1 MMQATADNQN
11 ELYYAEQASNLEN
24 RPWWDVPSYLTGPIK
39 FGAWDGVFVSIML
52 NIFGALL
59 FLQGGFIVGV
69 GGVSC
74 ALVIVFLLIWI
85 GMAAGAAAIGICE
98 RTDVAN
104 GGLYKLLSRVLG
116 AKQGAAVGIVFAFGL
131 TVTASLY
138 ASAFATAVLG
148 VFEKDKNQWAVTGL
162 AIGAL
167 IILLLIN
174 LAGVKWVIRSQ
185 ILFFIIIIA
194 ATIDF
199 LVGPAVK
206 NDVQQQEQ
214 GFWGFQNSTIISD
227 NMKPEWKIMI
237 KGTNET
243 ALKIPGYVNIHEFFG
258 LLGIFFPSICGVFA
272 GVNMAGDL
280 KSPSKDIPK
289 GTIASILVTG
299 ILYIIFIIYFGATCT
314 REALVSN
321 QMIGGLISA
330 SKLLFNI
337 GIYISSISGV
347 ATCTYGA
354 PRLIRSIAEDGSIK
368 GLEYFEVTWGASKV
382 PVRAIL
388 LVGLIAIIF
397 LLAGDINTIAPIIA
411 NAFLLVYGV
420 TCYAN
425 FCLSKAYH
433 ERKRREKLQAPAPSG
448 SNNLPSEGM
457 YGQDLRDT
465 TRDFQIMSQNRRGT
479 TLNDHIEDSFA
490 IGSSLPPAVE
500 NPSFNA
506 DIFVRQADDIDESPD
521 AAIVDNDV
529 LEHSPVEREE
539 IRSQPQS
546 WYKFLCTPTHSL
558 VAAIF
563 NTILMFLVHWVYAL
577 INFAILGILVYYIH
591 VTAPGLSPGLAGG
604 FSFLD
609 WLKSKWRG
617 IFSPSKNQEQFLVI
631 APPSM
636 SAT

>member
-1 MMQATADNQN
+1 MMQASADNQN
-11 ELYYAEQASNLEN
+11 ELYYAEQASNLEH

-59 FLQGGFIVGV
+59 FLQGGFIVGI
-69 GGVSC
+69 GGISC

-85 GMAAGAAAIGICE
+85 GLAAGASAIGICE

-148 VFEKDKNQWAVTGL
+148 VFGKNDIWAIRGL

-167 IILLLIN
+167 IIILLIN

-185 ILFFIIIIA
+185 ILFIIIIVA
-194 ATIDF
+194 ATVDF

-206 NDVQQQEQ
+206 NDAAQQAE
-214 GFWGFQNSTIISD
+214 GFWGFKNNNIIHD
-227 NMKPEWKIMI
+227 NMFPDWKFQLNN
-237 KGTNET
+237 KS
-243 ALKIPGYVNIHEFFG
+243 ALDIPSYVNIHEFFG

-280 KSPSKDIPK
+280 KTPSKDIPK
-289 GTIASILVTG
+289 GTIVSILVTG
-299 ILYIIFIIYFGATCT
+299 VLYIVFIIYFGASCT
-314 REALVSN
+314 REALVEN

-354 PRLIRSIAEDGSIK
+354 PRLVRAIAEDRSIK
-368 GLEYFEVTWGASKV
+368 GLEYFEVTWSASKV

-448 SNNLPSEGM
+448 LNNLPSEGM
-457 YGQDLRDT
+457 FGQDLRDT
-465 TRDFQIMSQNRRGT
+465 TRDFQIMSQNARRGT

-490 IGSSLPPAVE
+490 IRSTLPPSVE

-506 DIFVRQADDIDESPD
+506 DIFVRESDDVDESPD

-529 LEHSPVEREE
+529 LEHSPIEREE

-563 NTILMFLVHWVYAL
+563 NTVLMFLIHWVYAL
-577 INFAILGILVYYIH
+577 INIAILTLLIYYIH
-591 VTAPGLSPGLAGG
+591 VTSPGLSPGLAGS

-609 WLKSKWRG
+609 WLKSKWREV
-617 IFSPSKNQEQFLVI
+617 FSPSKNQEQFLVI
-631 APPSM
+631 APPAM